1 MAPTI
6 SVVMGNY
13 NHAQYLPEALAPFL
27 ELERFFCEI
36 IVADDAS
43 TDNSLEILEEYAA
56 RCPRMRIIKNPKNLG
71 CIGNFTMLLREAKGD
86 FVIGAA
92 ADDKMLPEHLETL
105 LTAIQKY
112 PDAALFAGRN
122 LYYFEEL
129 RATFPTRKYTMKT
142 GLHDAGDFRFVKGGL
157 PIGPAGTFLRRDL
170 FLKYYEQCS
179 QMGPCADGV
188 VSCMV
193 IARHPFYFLNEPVAV
208 VRVTSSNYSG
218 KTSEKEFQDHFYPQF
233 FDLLETEYP
242 DLYAMM
248 TECRGFQHFLQE
260 CLRNLFARKSP
271 IAAPGFEQ
279 QHQLFR
285 TRQIGYS
292 KGMHPAGRKGRMNDS
307 ILRANR
313 HAMTAE
319 DARRFVLRPDA
330 TALLVKNLSQANLH
344 AALATDTQAAVYLQV
359 PDGQCL
365 LHHVFV

>member
-13 NHAQYLPEALAPFL
+13 NHAQYLPKALAPFL

-248 TECRGFQHFLQE
+248 TECRGFQHFPPVSRFLLQHPRYWNRYTIPI
-260 CLRNLFARKSP
+260 LLSRFYLFCYHFRHVVL
-271 IAAPGFEQ
+271 PGFIPEC
-279 QHQLFR
+279 FKKR
-285 TRQIGYS
+285 FRQIRN
-292 KGMHPAGRKGRMNDS
+292 KIAGKPEES
-307 ILRANR
+307 AI
-313 HAMTAE
+313 E
-319 DARRFVLRPDA
+319 
-330 TALLVKNLSQANLH
+330 
-344 AALATDTQAAVYLQV
+344 
-359 PDGQCL
+359 
-365 LHHVFV
+365 